1 MPATGITQT
10 GPAIAM
16 RSCLQRIATGPELSK
31 DISFDEAR
39 AAMEYI
45 LQGKVD
51 PVQAGVFLIALRM
64 KRETDDE
71 NRGILQAILNA
82 TETVVAPVDEVM
94 DVADPYD
101 GYTRGLPASPF
112 IPPVLA
118 ACEVFTVSHGLESI
132 GPKYGVTH
140 RKILRAAGIDVDLSP
155 NDAAARIANPD
166 IGWAYVDQKSFCPS
180 LHDLVNLRTLIVKR
194 PAVTTVEVIAG
205 PIRGQKKTHLM
216 TGYVHKPYP
225 PMYAMLARHA
235 GFDSALIVRGVEGG
249 VIPSLQQ
256 PAKVFYYHDDRGEVQ
271 QMSVDPT
278 SIGISQSKRA
288 VPIPADLPK
297 AKKTGDTITTTLD
310 TDAIAKAAAE
320 AGIAALEGKSGPS
333 YDSLVYAAAIC
344 LLHLKRHVSLQAA
357 AHAVRKILDS
367 GEPLARFRMQ
377 QDEDLCMTNY

>member
-1 MPATGITQT
+1 
-10 GPAIAM
+10 
-16 RSCLQRIATGPELSK
+16 
-31 DISFDEAR
+31 
-39 AAMEYI
+39 MEYI

-71 NRGILQAILNA
+71 NRGILQAILDA

-140 RKILRAAGIDVDLSP
+140 RKILSAAGIDVDLSP
-155 NDAAARIANPD
+155 NDAAARIANSD

-194 PAVTTVEVIAG
+194 PAVTTVEVMAG

-216 TGYVHKPYP
+216 TGYVHKSYP

-235 GFDSALIVRGVEGG
+235 GFDSGLIVRGVEGG

-256 PAKVFYYHDDRGEVQ
+256 PAKVFYYHDRGEVQ

-288 VPIPADLPK
+288 APIPADLPK
-297 AKKTGDTITTTLD
+297 AKKPGDTIATTVD
-310 TDAIAKAAAE
+310 VDAIAKAAAE
-320 AGIAALEGKSGPS
+320 AGIAALEGKDGPA

-344 LLHLKRHVSLQAA
+344 LLHLKRYGSLQAA

-367 GEPLARFRMQ
+367 GEPLARFRVQ
-377 QDEDLCMTNY
+377 QNEDLCMANY

>member
-1 MPATGITQT
+1 
-10 GPAIAM
+10 
-16 RSCLQRIATGPELSK
+16 
-31 DISFDEAR
+31 
-39 AAMEYI
+39 
-45 LQGKVD
+45 
-51 PVQAGVFLIALRM
+51 VQAGVFLIALRM

-194 PAVTTVEVIAG
+194 PAVPTVEVIAG

-216 TGYVHKPYP
+216 TGYVHKAYP
-225 PMYAMLARHA
+225 PMYAMLA
-235 GFDSALIVRGVEGG
+235 
-249 VIPSLQQ
+249 P
-256 PAKVFYYHDDRGEVQ
+256 PC
-271 QMSVDPT
+271 
-278 SIGISQSKRA
+278 GI
-288 VPIPADLPK
+288 
-297 AKKTGDTITTTLD
+297 
-310 TDAIAKAAAE
+310 
-320 AGIAALEGKSGPS
+320 
-333 YDSLVYAAAIC
+333 
-344 LLHLKRHVSLQAA
+344 
-357 AHAVRKILDS
+357 
-367 GEPLARFRMQ
+367 
-377 QDEDLCMTNY
+377 